1 VRRLSVTHADVA
13 RGLAAGL
20 AGDRADRTPPAAGP
34 DVIVDR
40 TGEPWELSRAAVE
53 FGAAWGGDEFWRT
66 VAREVAP
73 HAHGAQH
80 AGAVHYLSVDE
91 YRSDGSI
98 ELLALIEGRR
108 EPDGGVSLTLHLPH
122 EEREA
127 SAAVPLLKAGQRGI
141 RRGGI
146 RVQLKELVHG
156 LTDLIWTL
164 ERDRPQSA
172 EGPILSYVQ
181 EAVAVE
187 IEYRRRM
194 RDLDRRLAEIEG
206 VQGVS
211 VTS

>member
-1 VRRLSVTHADVA
+1 MRRLSIMRADAV
-13 RGLAAGL
+13 RGAAAGV

-40 TGEPWELSRAAVE
+40 AGEPWELSRAAVE
-53 FGAAWGGDEFWRT
+53 FGAAWGGDEFWRA

-73 HAHGAQH
+73 PARETEP
-80 AGAVHYLSVDE
+80 AGAVRYLSVDE
-91 YRSDGSI
+91 YRSDGSV
-98 ELLALIEGRR
+98 ELLALIEGRG
-108 EPDGGVSLTLHLPH
+108 EPGGGVSLTLHLP
-122 EEREA
+122 EREA
-127 SAAVPLLKAGQRGI
+127 SAAAPLLAAGRRGT